1 MHTDKRKKKSTDPST
16 EGGGGHSQSSH
27 AHQIHILCF
36 RARVSDEMPESLKLN
51 LAQEMQ
57 MCDATTNVRGTNVN
71 MCRLLASKSPINS
84 KWGRWRQSFKEREL
98 EWKLTIQTMVLIMV
112 KMVGI

>member
-1 MHTDKRKKKSTDPST
+1 
-16 EGGGGHSQSSH
+16 
-27 AHQIHILCF
+27 
-36 RARVSDEMPESLKLN
+36 MPESLKLN

-71 MCRLLASKSPINS
+71 MCRLLASKSPIDS
-84 KWGRWRQSFKEREL
+84 KWERWRQSFKEREL

-112 KMVGI
+112 KMAGI